1 MEFDKIIDGII
12 LDIENLNNTIKQTDL
27 TQLPLTI
34 SKPTINK
41 NVAIRDQYTMETI
54 QRKQN
59 YINYKRD
66 IRKNP
71 DGNVENYNVIETENL
86 INTISSLD
94 YNKTWSRLDKYQKKV
109 KLIQYIHSLEHSN
122 NLTKQTKE
130 TLLAELL
137 DLIINKKIKSNDI
150 NYDIKTQR
158 LMSIKQLNFK
168 EGSYII
174 NT

>member
-12 LDIENLNNTIKQTDL
+12 LDIGNLNNTIKQTDL

-86 INTISSLD
+86 INIISSLD
-94 YNKTWSRLDKYQKKV
+94 YNKTWSRLDKYQKK
-109 KLIQYIHSLEHSN
+109 
-122 NLTKQTKE
+122 
-130 TLLAELL
+130 
-137 DLIINKKIKSNDI
+137 
-150 NYDIKTQR
+150 
-158 LMSIKQLNFK
+158 
-168 EGSYII
+168 
-174 NT
+174 